1 MYDLDALDPAH
12 VADVLSRPPFVYIP
26 GVINSR
32 DLGMYPSATY
42 PGKMTKP
49 RHLYRSAEIS
59 RILPEGPST
68 GETSHD
74 TLWLIVSL
82 GKKLFKEL
90 NITKVFD
97 LRSDTEI
104 RKYNAPLPK
113 IDGVEIIHVPVFEA
127 TDYSP
132 ETMAK

>member
-1 MYDLDALDPAH
+1 MHDLDALDPAH

-32 DLGMYPSATY
+32 DLGLYPSVIF

-49 RHLYRSAEIS
+49 GHLYRSAEIS
-59 RILPEGPST
+59 RISPEGPST
-68 GETSHD
+68 GKTSHCS
-74 TLWLIVSL
+74 LKLIMLL

-104 RKYNAPLPK
+104 QKYNAPPPN
-113 IDGVEIIHVPVFEA
+113 IDGVEIIHVPVFETA
-127 TDYSP
+127 DYSP